1 MFTFKPITI
10 MKTDL
15 VEIFQTIRASIQP
28 YASRGYTVHE
38 NSETGYDLY
47 SEKNIEVEGE
57 KITERFFI
65 GVYINGNQVEV
76 KLNTVEFEASNQE
89 LVDFGS
95 NHKGF
100 KLSTLTDASLKE
112 VEIFTEI
119 IHVHFKEKE
128 WI

>member
-100 KLSTLTDASLKE
+100 KLSRLTDASLKE